1 MRVDHVEFAG
11 AIGEPGQS
19 PPGDLPEVAIAG
31 RSNVGKSS
39 LINAL
44 LGRNRLARVSKH
56 PGKTQEINFYD
67 VDGRFFLVD
76 LPGYGFARAPS
87 EVRQRWGP
95 LIESYLATSD
105 RLLGVVVLIDCRH
118 GPSDD
123 DAQMVD
129 YLARLE
135 IPALF
140 VLTKVDKLNRSE
152 QVESLSE
159 ARDALGVP
167 GDQLLATSAL
177 SGEGTDDLLAS
188 LGALVDEA
196 DPGGSGGGGRRKSK
210 GPVRP
215 ES

>member
-1 MRVDHVEFAG
+1 MEFAG

-19 PPGDLPEVAIAG
+19 PPGDLPQVAIAG

-44 LGRNRLARVSKH
+44 LGRNRLARVSKR

-76 LPGYGFARAPS
+76 LPGYGFAKAPS
-87 EVRQRWGP
+87 EVRQKWGP
-95 LIESYLATSD
+95 LIESYLATSR
-105 RLLGVVVLIDCRH
+105 RLLGVVVLVDCRH

-152 QVESLSE
+152 QEEALRE

-167 GDQLLATSAL
+167 RDQLLATSAL
-177 SGEGTDDLLAS
+177 SGEGTDDLWAS
-188 LGALVDEA
+188 LTALVEEA
-196 DPGGSGGGGRRKSK
+196 GGDGGGGGRRKSK
-210 GPVRP
+210 GPVTP
-215 ES
+215 GG